1 MASTNRRVRASYTT
15 NDAGTTVPSITVD
28 KQLRRL
34 VLAAML
40 FEDAAY
46 IDGVSHAEAVK
57 AAVAKADPKA
67 VASLAIEARTKYML
81 RHIPLFLMREL
92 ARIGKLKAADLFA
105 VIQRPDEI
113 GEFISLYWK
122 DKKQPLSN
130 QVKKGIAMAFTDG
143 PFSEYT
149 FAKWDKNSAA
159 VSLRDALFLCHPKPK
174 TSEQEV
180 LFKKIANKEL
190 KTPDTWEVALSGG
203 ADKRAT
209 FERLMAENKLGALAF
224 LRNLRNMRKS
234 GITIEALASYGAKL
248 DVSKVLPF
256 RFVAAAKACPELR
269 MRMLMQAMMLKSV
282 QSQEKLPGRT
292 VLIIDT
298 SGSMS
303 AAISYKSDMT
313 RIQAAGAM
321 AAIAKELCEDVV
333 IYATAGNDGSR
344 KHATVLISD
353 ETVGRSLR
361 GMDLVDYLGSFELAR
376 KIGGGG
382 IFFTQVM
389 QFVAEAERGSSV
401 DRVIVFTDEQDTSR
415 NGRAYNP
422 ATAKRLAPAG
432 RNYIINVGSNTNGI
446 NSAEWETITGFSEAV
461 FDYIKAVEE

>member
-15 NDAGTTVPSITVD
+15 NDAGTVVPSITVD

-67 VASLAIEARTKYML
+67 VASLAIEARTEYML

-92 ARIGKLKAADLFA
+92 ASIGKLKAADLFA

-122 DKKQPLSN
+122 DGKQPLSN

-159 VSLRDALFLCHPKPK
+159 VSLRDALFLTHPKPK
-174 TSEQEV
+174 TPEQEAI
-180 LFKKIANKEL
+180 FKKIANKEL

-209 FERLMAENKLGALAF
+209 FERLMADNKLGALAL
-224 LRNLRNMRKS
+224 LRNLRNMRES
-234 GITIEALASYGAKL
+234 GITIEVLASYGAKL

-269 MRMLMQAMMLKSV
+269 LLMQAMMLKSI
-282 QSQEKLPGRT
+282 QSKEKLPGRS

-298 SGSMS
+298 SGSMG
-303 AAISYKSDMT
+303 ACISYKSDMT

-321 AAIAKELCEDVV
+321 AAIAKEMCEDVV
-333 IYATAGNDGSR
+333 IYATAGSDGSR

-361 GMDLVDYLGSFELAR
+361 GMDLVDYLGSRELAG

-401 DRVIVFTDEQDTSR
+401 DRVIVFTDEQDTSSS
-415 NGRAYNP
+415 GRAYNP

-461 FDYIKAVEE
+461 FDYIKAVEA

>member
-1 MASTNRRVRASYTT
+1 MASTNRRVRGSYTT
-15 NDAGTTVPSITVD
+15 NDAGTVVPTITVD

-34 VLAAML
+34 VLASML

-143 PFSEYT
+143 PFSGYT

-174 TSEQEV
+174 DVKQES

-209 FERLMAENKLGALAF
+209 FERLMVENKLGALAF
-224 LRNLRNMRKS
+224 LRNLRNMRES

-269 MRMLMQAMMLKSV
+269 MLMQAMMLKSI
-282 QSQEKLPGRT
+282 QSQKKLSGRT
-292 VLIIDT
+292 ILVVDT
-298 SGSMS
+298 SGSMG
-303 AAISYKSDMT
+303 AAISYKSDLT

-321 AAIAKELCEDVV
+321 AAIAKEMCEDVV
-333 IYATAGNDGSR
+333 IYATAGNDGAR
-344 KHATVLISD
+344 YHATVLISD
-353 ETVGRSLR
+353 DGRRSLR
-361 GMDLVDYLGSFELAR
+361 GMDLVDYLSSHELR
-376 KIGGGG
+376 QKIGGGG
-382 IFFTQVM
+382 IFFTQAMDYIANV
-389 QFVAEAERGSSV
+389 EEGKRV

-422 ATAKRLAPAG
+422 ANAKRMAPAG
-432 RNYIINVGSNTNGI
+432 KNYIINVGANRNGI

>member
-1 MASTNRRVRASYTT
+1 MSFTNRRVRASYTT
-15 NDAGTTVPSITVD
+15 NDAGTVVPTISVD

-34 VLAAML
+34 VLASML

-46 IDGVSHAEAVK
+46 IDGVTHTEALKRV
-57 AAVAKADPKA
+57 VAKADPKA

-113 GEFISLYWK
+113 GEFISLYWE

-149 FAKWDKNSAA
+149 FAKWDKGSAA
-159 VSLRDALFLCHPKPK
+159 ISLRDALFLCHPKPK
-174 TSEQEV
+174 DVKQEA

-203 ADKRAT
+203 ADKRTT
-209 FERLMAENKLGALAF
+209 FERLMADNKLGALAF
-224 LRNLRNMRKS
+224 LRNLRNMRES

-269 MRMLMQAMMLKSV
+269 LLMQAMMLKSI
-282 QSQEKLPGRT
+282 QSKEKLPGRS

-298 SGSMS
+298 SGSMG
-303 AAISYKSDMT
+303 AGISYKSDMT

-321 AAIAKELCEDVV
+321 AAIAKEMCEDVV
-333 IYATAGNDGSR
+333 IYATAGSDGNR

-361 GMDLVDYLGSFELAR
+361 GMELVDYLGSRELTG

-389 QFVAEAERGSSV
+389 QFVAEAERGSPV
-401 DRVIVFTDEQDTSR
+401 DRVIVFTDEQDTSSY
-415 NGRAYNP
+415 GRAYNP

-461 FDYIKAVEE
+461 FDYIKAVED

>member
-15 NDAGTTVPSITVD
+15 NDAGTVVPTIAVD

-34 VLAAML
+34 VLASML

-81 RHIPLFLMREL
+81 RHIPLFLMRRL
-92 ARIGKLKAADLFA
+92 ARTGKLKAADLFA

-122 DKKQPLSN
+122 GGKQPLSN

-159 VSLRDALFLCHPKPK
+159 VSLRDALFLTHPKPK
-174 TSEQEV
+174 TSEQEA

-224 LRNLRNMRKS
+224 LRNLRNMRES
-234 GITIEALASYGAKL
+234 GIAIEALASYGAKL

-269 MRMLMQAMMLKSV
+269 LLMQAMMLKSI
-282 QSQEKLPGRT
+282 QSQKKLSGRT
-292 VLIIDT
+292 ILVVDT
-298 SGSMS
+298 SGSMG
-303 AAISYKSDMT
+303 AAIGYKSDMT

-321 AAIAKELCEDVV
+321 AAIAKEMCEDVV
-333 IYATAGNDGSR
+333 IYATAGNDGAR
-344 KHATVLISD
+344 YHATVPISD
-353 ETVGRSLR
+353 DGRRSLR
-361 GMDLVDYLGSFELAR
+361 GMDLVDYLSSHELR
-376 KIGGGG
+376 QKIGGGG
-382 IFFTQVM
+382 IFFTQAMDYIANV
-389 QFVAEAERGSSV
+389 EEGKPV

-415 NGRAYNP
+415 SGRAYNP

-461 FDYIKAVEE
+461 FDYIKAVED

>member
-15 NDAGTTVPSITVD
+15 NDAGTVVPTIAVD

-67 VASLAIEARTKYML
+67 VASLAIEARTKYLL

-130 QVKKGIAMAFTDG
+130 QVKKGIAMVFTDG

-174 TSEQEV
+174 DVKQES

-209 FERLMAENKLGALAF
+209 FERLMVENKLGALAF
-224 LRNLRNMRKS
+224 LRNLRNMRES

-248 DVSKVLPF
+248 DLSKVLPF

-269 MRMLMQAMMLKSV
+269 MLMQAMMLKSV
-282 QSQEKLPGRT
+282 QSQKKLSGRT
-292 VLIIDT
+292 VLVVDT
-298 SGSMS
+298 SGSMG
-303 AAISYKSDMT
+303 AGISHKSDLT

-321 AAIAKELCEDVV
+321 AAIAKELCEEVV
-333 IYATAGNDGSR
+333 IYATAGSDGAR
-344 KHATVLISD
+344 KHATMLISD

-361 GMDLVDYLGSFELAR
+361 GMELVDYLDSRELTG

-401 DRVIVFTDEQDTSR
+401 DRVIVFTDEQDTSSG
-415 NGRAYNP
+415 GRAYNP

-432 RNYIINVGSNTNGI
+432 RNYIINVGANRNGI

-461 FDYIKAVEE
+461 FDYIKAVED

>member
-15 NDAGTTVPSITVD
+15 NDAGTAVPSITVD

-67 VASLAIEARTKYML
+67 VATLAIEARTKYML

-143 PFSEYT
+143 RFNEYS

-159 VSLRDALFLCHPKPK
+159 VSLRDALFLTHPKPK
-174 TSEQEV
+174 TSEQEA

-203 ADKRAT
+203 ANKRET
-209 FERLMAENKLGALAF
+209 FERLMADNKLGALAF
-224 LRNLRNMRKS
+224 LRNLRNMREA
-234 GITIEALASYGAKL
+234 GISIETIAKYGGQV

-269 MRMLMQAMMLKSV
+269 MLAQAMMLKSI
-282 QSQEKLPGRT
+282 QSQKKLSGRT
-292 VLIIDT
+292 ILVVDT
-298 SGSMS
+298 SGSMG
-303 AAISYKSDMT
+303 AAISSKSDMT

-321 AAIAKELCEDVV
+321 AAIAKEMCEDVV
-333 IYATAGNDGSR
+333 IYATAGSDGAR
-344 KHATVLISD
+344 KHATMLISD
-353 ETVGRSLR
+353 ETVGKSLR
-361 GMDLVDYLGSFELAR
+361 GMDLVEYLGSDDLYR
-376 KIGGGG
+376 KIGAGG
-382 IFFTQVM
+382 IFFTQAM
-389 QFVAEAERGSSV
+389 DYIAKAEERKPV
-401 DRVIVFTDEQDTSR
+401 DRVIVFTDEQDTSHS
-415 NGRAYNP
+415 GRAYNP
-422 ATAKRLAPAG
+422 ANAKRLAPKG
-432 RNYIINVGSNTNGI
+432 KNYIINVGANRNGI

>member
-15 NDAGTTVPSITVD
+15 NDAGTVVPTIAVD

-34 VLAAML
+34 VLASML

-67 VASLAIEARTKYML
+67 VANLAIEARTKYML

-269 MRMLMQAMMLKSV
+269 MLMQAMMLKSV

>member
-15 NDAGTTVPSITVD
+15 NDAGTVVPSITVD

-92 ARIGKLKAADLFA
+92 ARIGKLNAVDLFS

-122 DKKQPLSN
+122 DGKQPLSN
-130 QVKKGIAMAFTDG
+130 QVKKGIALAFTDG
-143 PFSEYT
+143 RFTEYT

-159 VSLRDALFLCHPKPK
+159 VSLRDALFLTHPKPK
-174 TSEQEV
+174 TPEQEAI
-180 LFKKIANKEL
+180 FKKIADKEL

-203 ADKRAT
+203 ADKRTT

-224 LRNLRNMRKS
+224 LRNLRNMRES
-234 GITIEALASYGAKL
+234 GIAIEALASYGTKL

-269 MRMLMQAMMLKSV
+269 LLMQAMMLKSI
-282 QSQEKLPGRT
+282 QSKEKLPGRS

-298 SGSMS
+298 SGSMG

-321 AAIAKELCEDVV
+321 AAIAKEMCEDVV
-333 IYATAGNDGSR
+333 IYATAGSDGAR

-353 ETVGRSLR
+353 ETVGKSLR
-361 GMDLVDYLGSFELAR
+361 GMELVDYLGSRELAR
-376 KIGGGG
+376 KIGVGG

-389 QFVAEAERGSSV
+389 QFVAEAERGKQV
-401 DRVIVFTDEQDTSR
+401 DRVIVFTDEQDTSHS
-415 NGRAYNP
+415 GRAYNP

>member
-15 NDAGTTVPSITVD
+15 NDAGTVVPTIAVD

-34 VLAAML
+34 VLASML

-46 IDGVSHAEAVK
+46 IDGVTHTEALKRV
-57 AAVAKADPKA
+57 VAKADPKA

-92 ARIGKLKAADLFA
+92 ARVGKLKAADLFA

-174 TSEQEV
+174 DVKQEA

-203 ADKRAT
+203 ADKHAT

-224 LRNLRNMRKS
+224 LRNLRNMRES

-248 DVSKVLPF
+248 DLSKVLPF

-269 MRMLMQAMMLKSV
+269 MLMQAMMLKSI
-282 QSQEKLPGRT
+282 QSQKKLSGRT
-292 VLIIDT
+292 ILVVDT
-298 SGSMS
+298 SGSMG
-303 AAISYKSDMT
+303 AGISNKSDLT

-321 AAIAKELCEDVV
+321 AAIAKEMCEDVV
-333 IYATAGNDGSR
+333 IYATAGNDGAR
-344 KHATVLISD
+344 YHATVLISD
-353 ETVGRSLR
+353 DGRRSLR
-361 GMDLVDYLGSFELAR
+361 GMDLVDYLSSHELR
-376 KIGGGG
+376 QKIGGGG
-382 IFFTQVM
+382 IFFTQAMDYIANV
-389 QFVAEAERGSSV
+389 EEGKRV

-422 ATAKRLAPAG
+422 ANAKRMAPAG
-432 RNYIINVGSNTNGI
+432 KNYIINVGANRNGI

>member
-34 VLAAML
+34 VLASML

-143 PFSEYT
+143 PFSEYA

-174 TSEQEV
+174 DVKQEA
-180 LFKKIANKEL
+180 LFRKIANKEL

-224 LRNLRNMRKS
+224 LRNLRNMRES

-269 MRMLMQAMMLKSV
+269 MLMQAMMLKSV
-282 QSQEKLPGRT
+282 QSQEKLSGRT
-292 VLIIDT
+292 ILVVDT
-298 SGSMS
+298 SGSMG
-303 AAISYKSDMT
+303 AAISYKSDLT

-321 AAIAKELCEDVV
+321 AAIAKEMCEDVV
-333 IYATAGNDGSR
+333 IYATAGNDGAR
-344 KHATVLISD
+344 YHATVLISD
-353 ETVGRSLR
+353 DGRRSLR
-361 GMDLVDYLGSFELAR
+361 GMDLVDYLSSHELR
-376 KIGGGG
+376 QKIGGGG
-382 IFFTQVM
+382 IFFTQAMDYIANV
-389 QFVAEAERGSSV
+389 EEGKPV

-415 NGRAYNP
+415 SGRAYNP
-422 ATAKRLAPAG
+422 ANAKRMAPAG
-432 RNYIINVGSNTNGI
+432 KNYIINVGANRNGI

>member
-15 NDAGTTVPSITVD
+15 NDAGTVVPTIAVD

-34 VLAAML
+34 VLASML

-46 IDGVSHAEAVK
+46 IDGVTHTEALKKV
-57 AAVAKADPKA
+57 VAKADPKA

-92 ARIGKLKAADLFA
+92 ARVGKLKAADLFA

-149 FAKWDKNSAA
+149 FAKWDKGSAA
-159 VSLRDALFLCHPKPK
+159 ISLRDALFLCHPKPK
-174 TSEQEV
+174 DAKQEV
-180 LFKKIANKEL
+180 LFKKIADKEL

-209 FERLMAENKLGALAF
+209 FERLMADNKLGALAF
-224 LRNLRNMRKS
+224 LRNLRNMRES
-234 GITIEALASYGAKL
+234 GITIETLASYGAKL

-269 MRMLMQAMMLKSV
+269 LLMQAMMLKSI
-282 QSQEKLPGRT
+282 QSQKKLSGRT
-292 VLIIDT
+292 ILVVDT
-298 SGSMS
+298 SGSMG
-303 AAISYKSDMT
+303 AGISGKSDMT

-321 AAIAKELCEDVV
+321 AAIAKEMCEDVV
-333 IYATAGNDGSR
+333 IYATAGNDGAR
-344 KHATVLISD
+344 YHATVLISD
-353 ETVGRSLR
+353 DGRRSLR
-361 GMDLVDYLGSFELAR
+361 GMDLVDYLNSHELR
-376 KIGGGG
+376 QKIGGGG
-382 IFFTQVM
+382 IFFTQAMDYIANV
-389 QFVAEAERGSSV
+389 EEGKRV

>member
-34 VLAAML
+34 VLASML

-92 ARIGKLKAADLFA
+92 ARIGKLKAVDLFA

-174 TSEQEV
+174 DVKQEA
-180 LFKKIANKEL
+180 LFKKIADKEL

-224 LRNLRNMRKS
+224 LRNLRNMRES

-248 DVSKVLPF
+248 DLSKVLPF

-269 MRMLMQAMMLKSV
+269 MLMQAMMLKSI
-282 QSQEKLPGRT
+282 QSQKKLSGRT
-292 VLIIDT
+292 ILVVDT
-298 SGSMS
+298 SGSMG
-303 AAISYKSDMT
+303 AGISNKSDLT

-321 AAIAKELCEDVV
+321 AAIAKEMCEDVV
-333 IYATAGNDGSR
+333 IYATAGNDGAR
-344 KHATVLISD
+344 YHATVLISD
-353 ETVGRSLR
+353 DGRRSLR
-361 GMDLVDYLGSFELAR
+361 GMDLVDYLSSHELR
-376 KIGGGG
+376 QKIGGGG
-382 IFFTQVM
+382 IFFTQAMDYIANV
-389 QFVAEAERGSSV
+389 EEGKRV

-422 ATAKRLAPAG
+422 ANAKRMAPAG
-432 RNYIINVGSNTNGI
+432 KNYIINVGANRNGI

>member
-15 NDAGTTVPSITVD
+15 NDAGTVVPTIAVD

-34 VLAAML
+34 VLASML

-46 IDGVSHAEAVK
+46 IDGVTHAEAVK

-81 RHIPLFLMREL
+81 RHIPLFLMRRL
-92 ARIGKLKAADLFA
+92 ARTGKLKAADLFA

-122 DKKQPLSN
+122 GGKQPLSN

-159 VSLRDALFLCHPKPK
+159 VSLRDALFLTHPKPK
-174 TSEQEV
+174 TSEQEA

-224 LRNLRNMRKS
+224 LRNLRNMRES
-234 GITIEALASYGAKL
+234 GIAIEALASYGAKL

-269 MRMLMQAMMLKSV
+269 LLMQAMMLKSI
-282 QSQEKLPGRT
+282 QSQKKLSGRT
-292 VLIIDT
+292 ILVVDT
-298 SGSMS
+298 SGSMG
-303 AAISYKSDMT
+303 AAIGYKSDMT

-321 AAIAKELCEDVV
+321 AAIAKEMCEDVV
-333 IYATAGNDGSR
+333 IYATAGNDGAR
-344 KHATVLISD
+344 YHATVPISD
-353 ETVGRSLR
+353 DGRRSLR
-361 GMDLVDYLGSFELAR
+361 GMDLVDYLSSHELR
-376 KIGGGG
+376 QKIGGGG
-382 IFFTQVM
+382 IFFTQAMDYIANV
-389 QFVAEAERGSSV
+389 EEGKPV

-415 NGRAYNP
+415 SGRAYNP

-461 FDYIKAVEE
+461 FDYIKAVED